1 MILTAAVIIAALLIF
16 IVIGVIYAVYRM
28 AFYSPRGNQ
37 NDIHNLPTGEQYDR
51 EVDRM
56 RAMVDKLAVI
66 PYEDVSIVSHDGL
79 CLRGM
84 YYHTFDGAPLDIGF
98 HGYRSTAVRDFCGGA
113 VMGMEAGHNVLLV
126 KQRGCCDSEGHT
138 ISFGVKEQQDCLS
151 WIKYALDR
159 FGEDT
164 EIVLYGVSMGAATV
178 LCASGLELPDN
189 VKGIIADSPFSAPID
204 IIQTVALDMGIPKA
218 IIRPLATAAAR
229 IFGRFDLHGVSAAEA
244 VKKAKVPILIIHGE
258 DDRFVPCEMGREIHR
273 ACPNGAELVT
283 FPDAGHA
290 ISYLADEP
298 RYRSIINGFWER
310 VYEK

>member
-1 MILTAAVIIAALLIF
+1 MTTVIIIAAVLLSLF
-16 IVIGVIYAVYRM
+16 VAAVYAVYRM

-56 RAMVDKLAVI
+56 KAMVDKLAVVS
-66 PYEDVSIVSHDGL
+66 YEEVSIVSHDGL
-79 CLRGM
+79 RLMGM
-84 YYHTFDGAPLDIGF
+84 YYHTHDGAPLDIGF

-151 WIKYALDR
+151 WINYAIKR
-159 FGEDT
+159 FGDET
-164 EIVLYGVSMGAATV
+164 QIVLYGVSMGAATV
-178 LCASGLELPDN
+178 LCASGLELPHN
-189 VKGIIADSPFSAPID
+189 VKGIIADSPFSTPID
-204 IIQTVALDMGIPKA
+204 IIQTVAADMGIPKV
-218 IIRPLATAAAR
+218 IVKPLAVIAAKV
-229 IFGRFDLHGVSAAEA
+229 FGKFDLHGASAVDA

-258 DDRFVPCEMGREIHR
+258 DDRFVPCEMGRKIHR
-273 ACPNGAELVT
+273 ACENGAEIVT

-298 RYRSIINGFWER
+298 RYRSVINGFWEG
-310 VYEK
+310 VYKK